1 MQLRGR
7 GGTSHT
13 VPPALVARRRRRR
26 RECRQVVW
34 DLRRRRRRRR
44 RRQRG
49 EVVKHVLGT
58 TKTAIGDRVWWTHAQ
73 RSVVSTYYLIKHV
86 LYELGCCRRVI

>member
-26 RECRQVVW
+26 ECRQVVW
-34 DLRRRRRRRR
+34 DLRRRR

-73 RSVVSTYYLIKHV
+73 RSVVSTYYLIK
-86 LYELGCCRRVI
+86 